1 MALWHLRSNRK
12 PTGGLLNRNRK
23 KRRNDRGSLP
33 IDTKIGKR
41 KVYPRR
47 VEGGMVKLK
56 LAAADMINVAD
67 PKTGKVRRVK
77 IVTVKDNKANPHFVR
92 RNIITKGAV
101 LETDIGMARVTSRPG
116 QDGVANAVLLEAKK

>member
-1 MALWHLRSNRK
+1 
-12 PTGGLLNRNRK
+12 
-23 KRRNDRGSLP
+23 
-33 IDTKIGKR
+33 
-41 KVYPRR
+41 

-77 IVTVKDNKANPHFVR
+77 IITVKDNKANPHFVR
-92 RNIITKGAV
+92 RNIITKGAI